1 MMMGCHRGKR
11 AGVAAALMGL
21 AAPSFAQQP
30 SLPDDVSAFVTR
42 RDGCDHFRGE
52 EATDSDRRAQI
63 EEALNRLCRGS
74 DAELARL
81 KRQYSGNKAVM
92 TVLER
97 FDPGI
102 EADGPAE

>member
-1 MMMGCHRGKR
+1 MMMWCHRGKR
-11 AGVAAALMGL
+11 AGVALALVGL

-74 DAELARL
+74 DAGLARL

-97 FDPGI
+97 YDPDI